1 MTTAPTDSI
10 LTVDVGNITTRA
22 ALFDIVS
29 GDFRF
34 VAQGEARTTAEPP
47 FANIEEGLHHALE
60 ELQRVTGR
68 TFADAND
75 RLIIPTSPDGNGA
88 DAFAATA
95 SAGEPLRVS
104 VVGLMPNVSVASA
117 RRVAASTYAVVGE
130 VLGLGDR
137 RREAQ
142 QLDALLAAKPEV
154 VIITGGTENGSQSAV
169 LRLAETVALA
179 SRRLPDGSR
188 PEILFAGNS
197 AVQGKIRELF
207 DGLSEVLIADNLRP
221 ELDSESLIP
230 ARRQLAWLYEHIRL
244 ASLGGYTDLSQW
256 GTGGITPTATAIGNV
271 IRFLSEATGDKGI
284 LGVDVGSM
292 STVLAASFGNDLAL
306 TVQPDVGVGHSA
318 ARLLSHIKL
327 DHLSRWLPEDFSDD
341 EVRNYLYNKS
351 VAPATVPHELR
362 ELYLEHAL
370 ARQCLQIAVSAARPS
385 WSNKAHTNYGGLM
398 PPFDTIIG
406 SGAVLARAPRP
417 GQAAL
422 MMIDGLQPLGVTSLT
437 LDAHGA
443 LPAVGAAAI
452 QNPIA
457 AVQVLQSNSFPSL
470 GLVVS
475 LVGEARPG
483 QNVVRVKL
491 APVGGETVEVKV
503 PFGSLEVLRLP
514 PGQEAKLTIQPLRGF
529 DAGFGG
535 GVTKTMTVAGGEVGI
550 IIDARG
556 RPIAF
561 PANPDKRR
569 EAVSKWCAKLGEYG
583 V

>member
-10 LTVDVGNITTRA
+10 LVVDIGNIATRA

-47 FANIEEGLHHALE
+47 FANVEEGLHHALE

-68 TFADAND
+68 AFVDAND

-95 SAGEPLRVS
+95 SAGEPLRVA

-117 RRVAASTYAVVGE
+117 RRVATSTYAVVGE

-169 LRLAETVALA
+169 LRLAETVAMA

-221 ELDSESLIP
+221 ELDSESLVP

-271 IRFLSEATGDKGI
+271 IRF
-284 LGVDVGSM
+284 
-292 STVLAASFGNDLAL
+292 
-306 TVQPDVGVGHSA
+306 
-318 ARLLSHIKL
+318 
-327 DHLSRWLPEDFSDD
+327 
-341 EVRNYLYNKS
+341 
-351 VAPATVPHELR
+351 
-362 ELYLEHAL
+362 
-370 ARQCLQIAVSAARPS
+370 
-385 WSNKAHTNYGGLM
+385 
-398 PPFDTIIG
+398 
-406 SGAVLARAPRP
+406 
-417 GQAAL
+417 
-422 MMIDGLQPLGVTSLT
+422 
-437 LDAHGA
+437 
-443 LPAVGAAAI
+443 
-452 QNPIA
+452 
-457 AVQVLQSNSFPSL
+457 
-470 GLVVS
+470 
-475 LVGEARPG
+475 
-483 QNVVRVKL
+483 
-491 APVGGETVEVKV
+491 
-503 PFGSLEVLRLP
+503 
-514 PGQEAKLTIQPLRGF
+514 
-529 DAGFGG
+529 
-535 GVTKTMTVAGGEVGI
+535 
-550 IIDARG
+550 
-556 RPIAF
+556 
-561 PANPDKRR
+561 
-569 EAVSKWCAKLGEYG
+569 
-583 V
+583 